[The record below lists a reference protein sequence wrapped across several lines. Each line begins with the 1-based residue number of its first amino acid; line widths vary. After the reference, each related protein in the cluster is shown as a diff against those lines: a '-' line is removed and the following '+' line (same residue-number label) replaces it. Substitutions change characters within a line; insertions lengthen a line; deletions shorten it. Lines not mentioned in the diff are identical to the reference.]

1 MNLYFGNLMTVPTSD
16 NQLCSVTL
24 LGNLVNKPEIRY
36 TVNPIIPV
44 TEITLATHTKW
55 LDKTTKKYK
64 EWTSYHQIKV
74 IGPLV
79 EQTLLHVKKGDLV
92 LINGYLSDNANK
104 LNKVT
109 SNIITASFIQ
119 TFAKGYSQSINQIH
133 CSGTLSSVVKLLT
146 TENNKELAQVE
157 VTLSHHAYSIA
168 KQKIQQNIITTKVHV
183 WGKQAVVLSEK
194 AQLGDHIVI
203 EGKLN
208 YSTSVDKSQY
218 IEGKNIHLFKN

>member
-1 MNLYFGNLMTVPTSD
+1 MTLQTSN

-44 TEITLATHTKW
+44 TELTLATHAKW
-55 LDKTTKKYK
+55 LDKATSKYK
-64 EWTSYHQIKV
+64 EWTSYHHIKV

-79 EQTLLHVKKGDLV
+79 EQTLLQAKKGDLI

-104 LNKVT
+104 LNKVAT
-109 SNIITASFIQ
+109 NIITASFIQ

-133 CSGTLSSVVKLLT
+133 CSGTLSSAVKLLT

-157 VTLSHHAYSIA
+157 VTLHHQAFSIT
-168 KQKIQQNIITTKVHV
+168 KQKMQQNIISIKLHV
-183 WGKQAVVLSEK
+183 WGKQAVMLNDK
-194 AQLGDHIVI
+194 AHIGDNIVI

-208 YSTSVDKSQY
+208 YSTSADKSQF
-218 IEGKNIHLFKN
+218 IEGKNIHLFNK